1 MAISSA
7 DSAVIDSSSTPLGTP
22 ARSRGGLLFVALL
35 IFVACLPDAM
45 LPPTLRGLLVDRL
58 GATPSQAHWFMSVNL
73 LGAFLSIPL
82 LGWLRRVVGPATL
95 IALAATANAVLL
107 ALLTLPISLSTAMW
121 LRCAE
126 GVADMTTLAVLLD
139 LAAKAGAPAGGGRR
153 LGVASTVLLLGLASG
168 AAIGGLLA
176 KEPTTV
182 LLTGASACALLA
194 LSALGG
200 RRLIRSGI
208 ASCPAVESS
217 IMRRRSGPPLWT
229 IALMMAS
236 DRMLAGLLTSTI
248 PLLLASKLGW
258 STERVG
264 SMVALPLL
272 VMALGAYPA
281 GLIGD
286 RIGALFTR
294 SLAAVVYAVAI
305 AAIPLVAAHSP
316 TSSPAAML
324 AVMLVLG
331 LAASALMPSTM
342 TLAARTGR
350 GALAMGTTHAAGNV
364 GYALGIVG
372 AGAMLG
378 LFGGATP
385 GRGDYTTVIQLFALA
400 HLVLTAVAMIES
412 HRVRGAVSDTQ
423 PT

>member
-1 MAISSA
+1 MVTTSA
-7 DSAVIDSSSTPLGTP
+7 NSALSDGATTPLGAP
-22 ARSRGGLLFVALL
+22 ARARSGLLFVALL

-45 LPPTLRGLLVDRL
+45 LPPTLRGLLVERL
-58 GATPSQAHWFMSVNL
+58 GATPSQAHWFMSINL

-82 LGWLRRVVGPATL
+82 LGWLRRVLGPATL
-95 IALAATANAVLL
+95 VALAATANAVLL
-107 ALLTLPISLSTAMW
+107 ALLALPISLSMAMW

-176 KEPTTV
+176 KEPTAV
-182 LLTGASACALLA
+182 LLTGSAACALLA
-194 LSALGG
+194 LAALGG

-208 ASCPAVESS
+208 ASCPAVESNVL
-217 IMRRRSGPPLWT
+217 RRRTGPPLWT
-229 IALMMAS
+229 IAVMMAS

-258 STERVG
+258 PTDRVG

-281 GLIGD
+281 GLLGD
-286 RIGALFTR
+286 RIGPLFTR
-294 SLAAVVYAVAI
+294 SVAAVIYAI
-305 AAIPLVAAHSP
+305 AIAMIPIVAAHS
-316 TSSPAAML
+316 AGAML
-324 AVMLVLG
+324 ATMLCLG

-350 GALAMGTTHAAGNV
+350 GALAMGTIHAAGNV

-372 AGAMLG
+372 AGTLLG
-378 LFGGATP
+378 LFGGAAP
-385 GRGDYTTVIQLFALA
+385 GRGDYTTVVQLFALV
-400 HLVLTAVAMIES
+400 HLVLTAVTMIES
-412 HRVRGAVSDTQ
+412 HRTRTAVIGTRSI
-423 PT
+423 